1 MKRNAN
7 HENERKMR
15 RNSQEQR
22 TFRPKKMEKDGSCGK
37 GIVTIEDNRGR
48 GAEAGEGLILSRR
61 GA

>member
-1 MKRNAN
+1 
-7 HENERKMR
+7 MR